1 MVTRTQIDAPVAG
14 EESPKAS
21 ATFESIDRIDQAL
34 ERYETRIASSL
45 ERFTNNFIRD
55 VSIAAV
61 FVFVAIKFL

>member
-1 MVTRTQIDAPVAG
+1 MMTRTQIDAPVAG
-14 EESPKAS
+14 EESPEAS
-21 ATFESIDRIDQAL
+21 ATLETKDSIDQAI
-34 ERYETRIASSL
+34 ERFETHIATSL